1 MQVKI
6 GIIGCGHMGHV
17 HGKILKQDKR
27 VELPVVCDK
36 DEARARD
43 LAQILGTTH
52 TTTVQEV
59 YKIGVD
65 AVYICTPNTM
75 HVDLVIEALERGVH
89 VFSEKPMA
97 TSLDGAQKILA
108 KSRNSKA
115 LYNLGFNRRF
125 APAYKKAKEVV
136 SQSSFRASSAHI
148 KMNRGELKNP
158 AWVSNKAVTG
168 GFLYESTIHL
178 LDMTRFL
185 LGEVKTIHCL
195 GKKSVYDDFDDFAMT
210 FEFVDGKVATFMSC
224 AHASWIFPFERIEIY
239 GDHCAVVTE
248 EMEKIHFTLGLQQ
261 EMVTHDF
268 FQLSNEVKWGYIE
281 EDRRFVDAVLG
292 KADVPVSGSE
302 GFKATQL
309 VELCYEAAHSG
320 NPVVVPSR

>member
-6 GIIGCGHMGHV
+6 GIIGCGHIGRV
-17 HGKILKQDKR
+17 HGKILKQDMR
-27 VELPVVCDK
+27 VVVPIVCDK

-43 LAQILGTTH
+43 LAQTLGTAH
-52 TTTVQEV
+52 TTDIEEV
-59 YKIGVD
+59 YRTGVE

-97 TSLDGAQKILA
+97 TSLDGARKILDKA
-108 KSRNSKA
+108 QNSKA

-125 APAYKKAKEVV
+125 APTYKKAKAVV
-136 SQSSFRASSAHI
+136 SQSSFHASSAHI

-158 AWVSNKAVTG
+158 AWVSNKAITG

-185 LGEVKTIHCL
+185 LGEVETIYCL
-195 GKKSVYDDFDDFAMT
+195 GKKSVYGDFDDFAMA
-210 FEFVDGKVATFMSC
+210 FEFVDGKIATFMSC
-224 AHASWIFPFERIEIY
+224 AHTSWIFPFERIEIY

-248 EMEKIHFTLGLQQ
+248 EMEKIHYTLGLGQDV
-261 EMVTHDF
+261 VTHDF
-268 FQLSNEVKWGYIE
+268 FQHTAEEKWGYIE
-281 EDRRFVDAVLG
+281 EDQRFVDAILG
-292 KADVPVSGSE
+292 KCEVPVSAME
-302 GFKATQL
+302 GFRATQL
-309 VELCYEAAHSG
+309 VEYCYQATQAGKSISL
-320 NPVVVPSR
+320 PMP